1 MTEIRVEK
9 ALPSPAETVW
19 TIIGDFGG
27 LHRWHPLVHRLELS
41 WEGRIR
47 TLYFED
53 GGHAVERLEARNDH
67 ARRYAY
73 ALVDGPYPVQDCH
86 SLLQVSPARDG
97 DGCVVAWSAHFEPVG
112 AAGLHAGQDLEDLFR
127 AGLDALEERVM
138 QP

>member
-9 ALPSPAETVW
+9 ELTCPAETIW
-19 TIIGDFGG
+19 TLIGDFGG
-27 LHRWHPLVHRLELS
+27 MHRWHPQVRRLELS

-73 ALVDGPYPVQDCH
+73 ELVDGPYPVQDCH
-86 SLLQVSPARDG
+86 SLLQVSPGTAG
-97 DGCVVAWSAHFEPVG
+97 HGCVVDWSVSFEPLG
-112 AAGLHAGQDLEDLFR
+112 AGGLHAGKDLEAFYR
-127 AGLDALEERVM
+127 AGLDALEERVAL
-138 QP
+138 P